1 MLSGVPGHKERIEKG
16 LDSVIK
22 YRRTTSR
29 FKQQKVPVEM
39 VEKIMG
45 FAHEFSND
53 EISIKLMESEDLNE
67 HNMPNKICKTSQAI
81 VVSSSSNNKRKCIDV
96 LNKIELFCVSHQIAT
111 LWSDELKNSLIEKNN
126 APVATY
132 CLSIGLSL
140 QHFIRYP
147 PRPAPTVL

>member
-1 MLSGVPGHKERIEKG
+1 MNVTPVRATQKNAVMLSGVPGHKERIEKG

-29 FKQQKVPVEM
+29 FKQQKYQW
-39 VEKIMG
+39 KC
-45 FAHEFSND
+45 
-53 EISIKLMESEDLNE
+53 EDLNE

-81 VVSSSSNNKRKCIDV
+81 VVSSSSNNKENV
-96 LNKIELFCVSHQIAT
+96 LMFLTKLNST

-126 APVATY
+126 APVVTY